1 VSFRAQNLTG
11 DVPGMGFK
19 DFATQARHAAMVEDL
34 PHYLV
39 L

>member
-1 VSFRAQNLTG
+1 
-11 DVPGMGFK
+11 MGFK
-19 DFATQARHAAMVEDL
+19 DFATQAKHAEMLEDF